1 MLVGAMV
8 ASLAACGGSS
18 SSGGAAPAAGDS
30 TAAAVTAGGEHT
42 LTVSAWDHN
51 FNIPALEAAAED
63 YKANVDPDFELVI
76 NEVSGSSDVET
87 AITTGGS
94 AGDYSQLTD
103 IVLFQ
108 DHYIQRYVADY
119 PDAWVPVEGAD
130 IDWSDFGEEKLSY
143 SIIDGQHYGV
153 PVDNGT
159 AIFAYRVDIL
169 EEAGYTLD
177 DVTDCTWADW
187 IKIGEDVYNKTGK
200 YLLSMDGEGN
210 DLPYMMLQAEGASQW
225 KDGEPYI
232 TENETMVQIINVIV
246 EAVQKNALYLANN
259 WSDYT
264 DQTIQG
270 DMVAGVM
277 NGNWIIPTIEQVEEN
292 SGKWEITNIPTL
304 NGGGGYAANGGSSL
318 YITSNCAN
326 VDLAKDFLAKTFGG
340 STATYDKA
348 LTDGGVITCCI
359 SAGQSEIYQ
368 AGVDYFNGQPIY
380 TDIVEMGAHFP
391 VVEQSDYHYS
401 CRSLIASAI
410 INIAQ
415 GGAST
420 EDALKEAE
428 DQLRFEMGL

>member
-277 NGNWIIPTIEQVEEN
+277 NGNWIIPTIKQVEEN